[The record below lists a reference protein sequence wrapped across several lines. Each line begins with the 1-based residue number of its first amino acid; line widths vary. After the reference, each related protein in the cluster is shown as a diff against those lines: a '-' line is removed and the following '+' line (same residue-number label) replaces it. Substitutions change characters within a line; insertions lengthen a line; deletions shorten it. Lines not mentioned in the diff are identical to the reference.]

1 MLNDRVF
8 DHGLTAL
15 ILEVTALYIC
25 DVQPADYTEAT
36 VDKSYGVKSSPFV
49 AGPQISDVTPGRKVV
64 VQAFTDGVITRDGTV
79 GFWALVDDTN
89 QRLLASAALSAPKDI
104 VMGNTFS
111 LPDFD
116 IVLPYEAV
124 TP

>member
-1 MLNDRVF
+1 MINDRIL
-8 DHGLTAL
+8 DYGLTAL

-25 DVQPADYTEAT
+25 DVQPANYTEAT
-36 VDKSYGVKSSPFV
+36 VDKSYGAKSSPVV
-49 AGPQISDVTPGRKVV
+49 AGPQISNTTPGRKVV
-64 VQAFTDGVITRDGTV
+64 VQAFTDGAITKDGTV

-89 QRLLASAALSAPKDI
+89 QRLLASAALSVPKP
-104 VMGNTFS
+104 VVTGNTFS

-124 TP
+124 P